1 MFFVN
6 TLERKSPDFVLMTIQ
21 ADVSSINA
29 EQYKFVLS
37 AMFNFLM
44 HQRLLQ
50 ETLKELLLEDSL
62 RLNRQIRLNGA
73 KALFV
78 HDINYSTC

>member
-1 MFFVN
+1 MA
-6 TLERKSPDFVLMTIQ
+6 IQ
-21 ADVSSINA
+21 TDVSSINA
-29 EQYKFVLS
+29 EQYKIVLS

-50 ETLKELLLEDSL
+50 ETLKDLLLEDSL
-62 RLNRQIRLNGA
+62 LLNRQIRLNPA
-73 KALFV
+73 KAAFV